1 MCSSTL
7 LIALGLAS
15 QWRGQ
20 SISVDPAEWISES
33 GVYKVRGLMRGAL
46 LTSAGVSCYQ
56 YVLRSAPQDLRF
68 VMWLEDCYNAYT
80 HLISY
85 PIQFIHI
92 LVLSY
97 RCFGRSGLFN
107 SHTYLFYYFAV
118 WIGYISVIWK

>member
-15 QWRGQ
+15 EWRGQ

-68 VMWLEDCYNAYT
+68 VMWLEDCLQCIYT
-80 HLISY
+80 LDFISNS
-85 PIQFIHI
+85 IHTHT
-92 LVLSY
+92 
-97 RCFGRSGLFN
+97 CF
-107 SHTYLFYYFAV
+107 
-118 WIGYISVIWK
+118 VI